1 MNTPRSLNRRPVGLA
16 SISVYLI
23 RNLSSS
29 GSVTFPIPNQSS
41 FCSCRPVESDNR
53 KNEWR
58 RTERN
63 IGALE
68 FAKKF
73 RIHDRDLTPVGI
85 KMLRS
90 ARYSIAW
97 MPICRSVNVSSLRV
111 SMRLRGG
118 IIPMP
123 LRVWLGFPEGFLVSP
138 YQMGM
143 VRQMQLESCSP
154 EWSYVSRLVDDSDR
168 QLVEDALLLPEKLE
182 LRYGVRSMSEYAAW
196 WCRAETDLLTSRIG
210 SAISRRFA

>member
-1 MNTPRSLNRRPVGLA
+1 MA
-16 SISVYLI
+16 
-23 RNLSSS
+23 
-29 GSVTFPIPNQSS
+29 
-41 FCSCRPVESDNR
+41 
-53 KNEWR
+53 
-58 RTERN
+58 
-63 IGALE
+63 
-68 FAKKF
+68 
-73 RIHDRDLTPVGI
+73 
-85 KMLRS
+85 
-90 ARYSIAW
+90 YS
-97 MPICRSVNVSSLRV
+97 P
-111 SMRLRGG
+111 GG

-123 LRVWLGFPEGFLVSP
+123 FRFWLGFPEGFLVSP

-196 WCRAETDLLTSRIG
+196 WCRAETDVLTSRIG